1 MAGSPIPNLSSV
13 KERVDGELALRT
25 TIVQEAGETINVSI
39 NPSATP
45 KIYNLSAPTANT
57 EVSQALS
64 ADTKQLLIRVRGNA
78 TLQIAFN
85 VGESGTNY
93 MTIPAGASLSLTDLK
108 TSATLYLQTDK
119 SSQVIEILEW
129 T

>member
-1 MAGSPIPNLSSV
+1 MSLIPQHGATV
-13 KERVDGELALRT
+13 VTKDDGKKAIRT
-25 TIVQEAGETINVSI
+25 TIVQNAGETLNVSV

-45 KIYNLSAPTANT
+45 KIYNLSAPTSNV

-64 ADTKQLLIRVRGNA
+64 TDTKQLLIRVRGNA
-78 TLQIAFN
+78 KLQLAFN

-93 MTIPAGASLSLTDLK
+93 LTIPAGASLTLTELK

-119 SSQVIEILEW
+119 NSQIIEILEW

>member
-1 MAGSPIPNLSSV
+1 MSLIPQHGSTVVLKDDNKKAI
-13 KERVDGELALRT
+13 RT
-25 TIVQEAGETINVSI
+25 TIVQDAGETINVSV

-45 KIYNLSAPTANT
+45 KIYNLSAPTAST

-64 ADTKQLLIRVRGNA
+64 TDTKQLIIRVRGNA
-78 TLQIAFN
+78 KLQIAFN

-93 MTIPAGASLSLTDLK
+93 LTIPAGASLTLTELK

-119 SSQVIEILEW
+119 NSQIIEILEW